1 MAVFYHYTNSEN
13 LISIVKEEKLRCS
26 DGAGF
31 SANSVESVFLTRKVW
46 NKYFLQLLF
55 VNIQVCGYLIYYKSP
70 GPGIVNLNS
79 HYNYL
84 TQQTF
89 SSSTCPKIF
98 RHQIHGQHKRL
109 ASQFPHQTEKQP
121 SSACFPCAYNNRS
134 CSCQGIIEI
143 TIKSISR
150 PLGSFQQQPTRNLG
164 KQLQWAL
171 WQEKIQSFMVYSGQ
185 GKLSNICRR
194 NWSVRQT
201 KKKKDVSFVIGV
213 TSSNIFFLIFCRKD

>member
-79 HYNYL
+79 HYIYL

-98 RHQIHGQHKRL
+98 RHQIHGQHKRNYYQINLTPPRILSTTTDAKSWKTTTMGAL
-109 ASQFPHQTEKQP
+109 AREDPKFHGI
-121 SSACFPCAYNNRS
+121 FRS
-134 CSCQGIIEI
+134 GGAL
-143 TIKSISR
+143 KY
-150 PLGSFQQQPTRNLG
+150 LWA
-164 KQLQWAL
+164 QL
-171 WQEKIQSFMVYSGQ
+171 V
-185 GKLSNICRR
+185 C
-194 NWSVRQT
+194 
-201 KKKKDVSFVIGV
+201 
-213 TSSNIFFLIFCRKD
+213 

>member
-1 MAVFYHYTNSEN
+1 M
-13 LISIVKEEKLRCS
+13 
-26 DGAGF
+26 
-31 SANSVESVFLTRKVW
+31 
-46 NKYFLQLLF
+46 LF

-79 HYNYL
+79 HYIYL
-84 TQQTF
+84 THQTF
-89 SSSTCPKIF
+89 SSSTGPKIF

-109 ASQFPHQTEKQP
+109 VSQFPHQTEKQP
-121 SSACFPCAYNNRS
+121 SSACFPCARNNRS
-134 CSCQGIIEI
+134 RSCLGIIEI

-150 PLGSFQQQPTRNLG
+150 HLGSFQQQQTRNLG

-194 NWSVRQT
+194 NWSVRQR
-201 KKKKDVSFVIGV
+201 KKKKMFP
-213 TSSNIFFLIFCRKD
+213 L